1 MNDPKPV
8 YSIKSRGGQVVK
20 EGDWSDIN
28 AWLREKRINSDDELR
43 RLGFYVLEKDELW
56 ARVKDFPEFPNTE
69 RQGRQSLYRARNRA
83 YVSMAVGIVLG
94 VLGFILICYSQ
105 LIPRYTE
112 SNKVG
117 EAQAEARSAKE
128 LEKTAY
134 AKLNQVRVESE
145 ASRRD
150 IEAATAKEVAQLNE
164 QLKTTQARLNKALAQ
179 TTGELADTK
188 GKLKD
193 VADRVSSELE
203 AANTTIAQ
211 LKRQIASHRETE
223 KASLEPLKKKV
234 AELQSQSDSI
244 YALYI
249 RTNEQLK
256 AERDKSI
263 AQKLFGLS
271 SDDGK

>member
-28 AWLREKRINSDDELR
+28 AWLREKRITSDDELR

-83 YVSMAVGIVLG
+83 YVSMAVGIILG

-134 AKLNQVRVESE
+134 AKLNQVRVEAE
-145 ASRRD
+145 ASRRE
-150 IEAATAKEVAQLNE
+150 IEAATAKEVAQINE
-164 QLKTTQARLNKALAQ
+164 QLKTTQARLNQALAK
-179 TTGELADTK
+179 TTGELADAK

-193 VADRVSSELE
+193 VAGRVAAELE
-203 AANTTIAQ
+203 AANATIAELNRQ
-211 LKRQIASHRETE
+211 LGSQRQADR
-223 KASLEPLKKKV
+223 AAVEPLKRKIS
-234 AELQSQSDSI
+234 ELQAQSDSM

-249 RTNEQLK
+249 RANEQLK
-256 AERDKSI
+256 AEREKSI
-263 AQKLFGLS
+263 AQKVFGLS
-271 SDDGK
+271 SE

>member
-1 MNDPKPV
+1 MNEPKPV
-8 YSIKSRGGQVVK
+8 YCIKSRGGRTEK
-20 EGDWSDIN
+20 EGDFADIV
-28 AWLREKRINSDDELR
+28 AWFQEKRIHSDDDLR

-56 ARVKDFPEFPNTE
+56 ARVKDFPEFPHTE

-83 YVSMAVGIVLG
+83 YISMAIGIALG
-94 VLGFILICYSQ
+94 VLGFVLICYDQ

-112 SNKVG
+112 SNRVG

-134 AKLNQVRVESE
+134 AKLKQTREE
-145 ASRRD
+145 AEAARRD
-150 IEAATAKEVAQLNE
+150 QEAAANAEIAQLND
-164 QLKTTQARLNKALAQ
+164 QLKTTQARLNQALAK
-179 TTGELADTK
+179 TTGELADAK

-193 VADRVSSELE
+193 VAGRVAAELESANAAIVELKGQLAAQRQADRV
-203 AANTTIAQ
+203 AV
-211 LKRQIASHRETE
+211 
-223 KASLEPLKKKV
+223 EPLKRKID
-234 AELQSQSDSI
+234 ELQAQSDAM

-263 AQKLFGLS
+263 TQKVFGL
-271 SDDGK
+271 